1 MYLIQRVKRNANIT
15 EADLEEVMPQIKHIL
30 KQNEERDKY
39 DYDNFLAPD
48 VMAKYKKLSEDN
60 ARKAFALGS
69 TG

>member
-1 MYLIQRVKRNANIT
+1 MYLIQRVQRSGNVSQ
-15 EADLEEVMPQIKHIL
+15 ADLEELMPQIRDIL

-39 DYDNFLAPD
+39 DFDNFLAPE

-60 ARKAFALGS
+60 ARKAFETGS